1 VFGLAECTHLICH
14 SLCYY
19 FSTTTEKQKKIKKYQ
34 INCTSKTVIK
44 IRYVSVE
51 SSTHIHPTCCPVA
64 LHIKR
69 IAIINIFAKK
79 TQ

>member
-1 VFGLAECTHLICH
+1 MLLFFYNNRKT
-14 SLCYY
+14 
-19 FSTTTEKQKKIKKYQ
+19 KKIKKYQ

-44 IRYVSVE
+44 LRYVSVE